1 MEIGY
6 TLHYQGKKSAQEI
19 LASVHPLALK
29 PIAFLG
35 EGSLFAGAW
44 WNKLIYGDNLIA
56 MRTLL
61 EDISVRGHVR
71 LVYIDPPF
79 ATFQTFRA
87 GSERTSTISASH
99 SDALAYHDT
108 LVGPPYLEF
117 LRERLILLHAL
128 LADDGS
134 IYVHIGDE
142 TVHLVRLLLDEIF
155 GADRCVNHI
164 IRIKCNPKNFQR
176 KAYGNIKDHI
186 LFYTKSSRY
195 VWNNSL
201 EEYTMADITRLF
213 PKVEKDGRRYTTN
226 PLHAPGETRNG
237 LTGQPWRGLL
247 PPKGRHWRYPPE
259 VLEELDKKGLIE
271 WSSSGNPRKKI
282 YADEYIKKRKKRQD
296 IWEFKDPPYPA
307 YPTGKNINMLETIVQ
322 ASSHEEDIV
331 LDCFV
336 GSGTTLLAA
345 ERLGRRWIG
354 IDNSPKAIEI
364 TLTRLMD
371 IKSPS
376 PFVLYALEGSSL
388 EVLEEI
394 LKKQS
399 RHHQGIIRNLL

>member
-1 MEIGY
+1 MERGY

-19 LASVHPLALK
+19 LRSVRPLPLK
-29 PIAFLG
+29 PIAFFG
-35 EGSLFAGAW
+35 EGNLFADAW
-44 WNKLIYGDNLIA
+44 RNKLIYGDNLIA

-61 EDISVRGHVR
+61 DDISVRGHVR

-79 ATFQTFRA
+79 ATLQTFRA

-99 SDALAYHDT
+99 SDALAYQDT
-108 LVGPPYLEF
+108 LAGPHYLEF
-117 LRERLILLHAL
+117 LRERLIFLHAL
-128 LADDGS
+128 LADNGS

-142 TVHLVRLLLDEIF
+142 IVHLVRLLMDEVF
-155 GADRCVNHI
+155 GADRFVNHV

-201 EEYTMADITRLF
+201 EEYTMADIMRLF
-213 PKVEKDGRRYTTN
+213 PKVERDGRRYTTN

-237 LTGQPWRGLL
+237 PTGQPWRGLL

-271 WSSSGNPRKKI
+271 WSSAGNPRKKI
-282 YADEYIKKRKKRQD
+282 YADEYIMKRKKRQD

-307 YPTGKNINMLETIVQ
+307 YPTEKNMNMLETIIE
-322 ASSHEEDIV
+322 ASSDEGDIV

-336 GSGTTLLAA
+336 GSGTTLVAA

-364 TLTRLMD
+364 ALTRLMT
-371 IKSPS
+371 IKSLS
-376 PFVLYALEGSSL
+376 PVVLYALEGSSL
-388 EVLEEI
+388 EILQEI
-394 LKKQS
+394 LQKQS
-399 RHHQGIIRNLL
+399 RHHQGIIRYPL